1 LKISPID
8 IYNREFGKS
17 TFGYNVK
24 QVDEFIEEVG
34 MAYERLLKELNLL
47 QDENEKLREKVAAQE
62 EMEDKL
68 QRILLTVQETAREIT
83 EQAHKEADLI
93 IKKAELKAERLE
105 REAKIKLQEEY
116 KSLQSLKETR
126 ELFKIRLKTMLEGYL
141 ELINNTE
148 ELDEDIEKDVAV
160 KALDL
165 EDVDDD
171 NLDITLDF

>member
-1 LKISPID
+1 MKISPLD
-8 IYNREFGKS
+8 IYNHEFSKT

-47 QDENEKLREKVAAQE
+47 QDENEKLKEKVAAQE

-83 EQAHKEADLI
+83 AQAHKEADLI

-105 REAKIKLQEEY
+105 REVKDKLQKEY

-141 ELINNTE
+141 ELLNNEE
-148 ELDEDIEKDVAV
+148 ELDEEIKKDVAV
-160 KALDL
+160 NTLDI
-165 EDVDDD
+165 DDIDDD